1 MNLAFYL
8 FANHHMKPSDVFK
21 MGHGEKTILRA
32 FVDEAIRLYEEARKQ
47 NE

>member
-21 MGHGEKTILRA
+21 MGNGEKIILHA
-32 FVDEAIRLYEEARKQ
+32 FMSEEIRLYEEARKQ

>member
-1 MNLAFYL
+1 
-8 FANHHMKPSDVFK
+8 MKPSDVFK

-32 FVDEAIRLYEEARKQ
+32 FVDEEIRLYEEARKQ